1 MKKVIILLSL
11 LFLFGCAYLG
21 YLKDPF
27 VDIPNF
33 YQVDDILY
41 RGGEPN
47 QEGLNKL
54 KSLGIKTVISL
65 RGEDEESAQEKEQ
78 LEALGMDFYNLPM
91 SVYQRPSDEIVLTF
105 LEIVLDK
112 NNQPVFVHCTSGRD
126 RTGAIVAMYRV
137 VVSGLTIKQAYKEAK
152 GLGFW
157 PYRGEV
163 PELKNFIHQLKDK
176 KIYFEKAALLKNKSK
191 QTKEPKGEFEGK
203 TFPLNE

>member
-1 MKKVIILLSL
+1 MKRIILGLSI
-11 LFLFGCAYLG
+11 LFISGCAYLG

-41 RGGEPN
+41 RGGQPN
-47 QEGLNKL
+47 QEGFKKL
-54 KSLGIKTVISL
+54 KSQGIKTIISL
-65 RGEDEESAQEKEQ
+65 RGEDEELNQERQ
-78 LEALGMDFYNLPM
+78 LAEALSINFYNLPM
-91 SVYQRPSDEIVLTF
+91 SVYKRPSDEQVLTF
-105 LEIVLDK
+105 LGIVLNKD
-112 NNQPVFVHCTSGRD
+112 NQPVFIHCTSGRD

-152 GLGFW
+152 ALGFW

-176 KIYFEKAALLKNKSK
+176 KIYFQKARELTYEKI
-191 QTKEPKGEFEGK
+191 Q
-203 TFPLNE
+203 